1 MKVSLSDEIAE
12 LQVIQD
18 ESKIVA
24 EKKRDTK
31 EHAKGWERGVEIT
44 GGAGYVYSGPVDT
57 PPGEGEWDG
66 ILNEFGLDP
75 EKYEI
80 NPDAVLD
87 MRVWDMAVGSGV
99 VQRMHY
105 YRAPVHLRGRYL
117 WVPEEEFR
125 EGLEDFKPPPVA
137 LREAVYSEP
146 NAYVVCLADW
156 QIGKAEGDGT
166 VGIRNRIMASAHR
179 SLDRLHELRRMG
191 IQIETVYIIGMGD
204 MVEACDGHYAMQ
216 SFKTDLNERQQFRL
230 AARLFRNIV
239 AMFAAESTRVVVAS
253 VGGNH
258 GENRKNGKAFTDP
271 GDNKDTQLVEVT
283 ADRLSE
289 NEEAFGHVHF
299 VPLENKLWCTLDI
312 YGTSV
317 GFSHGHL
324 CGGGSGGAPEMKQK
338 KWISNQALAKSDIG
352 DVDLFVTGHFHSFQV
367 SDWGPRMW
375 LQCPTQDGGSEWF
388 QNLNGSNSA
397 TGTLT
402 FVCGPSAKTH
412 ADFIRV
418 V

>member
-1 MKVSLSDEIAE
+1 MTLSDEIEE
-12 LQVIQD
+12 LQVVQD
-18 ESKIVA
+18 ETKVV
-24 EKKRDTK
+24 EQKKRDTK

-44 GGAGYVYSGPVDT
+44 DGAGYIYSGPVDT

-66 ILNEFGLDP
+66 ILGELGLDQ

-87 MRVWDMAVGSGV
+87 MRVWDMAVGSGI

-105 YRAPVHLRGRYL
+105 YRAPVHLRGRYK
-117 WVPEEEFR
+117 WMPEKEFT
-125 EGLEDFKPPPVA
+125 EGLKAVRPPTKKIM
-137 LREAVYSEP
+137 EAKYADP
-146 NAYVVCLADW
+146 NGFVVCLADW
-156 QIGKAEGDGT
+156 QIGKAESDGT
-166 VGIRNRIMASAHR
+166 VGIRNRIMASAHA
-179 SLDRLHELRRMG
+179 SLHRLKQLRRMG
-191 IQIETVYIIGMGD
+191 IQIETVYIVGMGD

-216 SFKTDLNERQQFRL
+216 TFKTDLNERQQFRL
-230 AARLFRNIV
+230 AARLFRNIIV
-239 AMFAAESTRVVVAS
+239 MFAAESTRLVVVS

-258 GENRKNGKAFTDP
+258 GENRKNGKAYTDT
-271 GDNKDTQLVEVT
+271 GDNKDTQLLEVT
-283 ADRLSE
+283 ADRLGE

-324 CGGGSGGAPEMKQK
+324 PGGGAAGQPEAKQK
-338 KWISNQALAKSDIG
+338 KWISSQALAKSDIG
-352 DVDLFVTGHFHSFQV
+352 DVDLFVTGHYHSFQV

-375 LQCPTQDGGSEWF
+375 MQCPTQDGGSEWF
-388 QNLNGSNSA
+388 ENMTGSNST

-402 FVCGPSAKTH
+402 FVCGPASKTQ